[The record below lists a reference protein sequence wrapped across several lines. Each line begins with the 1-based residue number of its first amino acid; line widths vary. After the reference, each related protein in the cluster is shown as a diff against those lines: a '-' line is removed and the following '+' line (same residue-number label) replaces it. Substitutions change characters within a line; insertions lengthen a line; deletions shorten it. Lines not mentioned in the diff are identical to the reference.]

1 MLPHRYLASLSTT
14 ASAGV
19 GGAIVGAFTHQ
30 DVLTWCGVIVAI
42 LSALVSA
49 TVAGYHQIREAA
61 RQEDLADRK
70 VAEQATRRQI
80 QVQVEYE
87 ARIRT
92 NAEKVA
98 ILEKA
103 VTELVDRV
111 RSARCP
117 LTLDGR
123 TRCEASDSPEPL
135 EARKD

>member
-1 MLPHRYLASLSTT
+1 
-14 ASAGV
+14 
-19 GGAIVGAFTHQ
+19 VGAFTHQ

-42 LSALVSA
+42 LSALVST

-61 RQEDLADRK
+61 RQEDLADK
-70 VAEQATRRQI
+70 KAAEQAARRQI

-87 ARIRT
+87 ARIRA

-111 RSARCP
+111 RCSRTS
-117 LTLDGR
+117 LTQDGQ
-123 TRCEASDSPEPL
+123 TRCETHDGPVPL
-135 EARKD
+135 DPKQV